1 MQNYLLFGL
10 VIAASLFVLRRAVP
24 GFFCSRGYAHQD
36 RGHYEAAE
44 RWFLR
49 AAGWEEHIRQL
60 TGQQRGVAIVYTAL
74 GLLYHCQNRTT
85 EAAERLNSAISIY
98 RNLGRVDDLAPVY
111 ASLGKLYYDTGDMT
125 AAEQA
130 LNEALA
136 IYSRRSVSGEAMEA
150 TARLLDRVAERR
162 QDCDKPS
169 TYTDTENSL
178 SLIIPADWLKQR
190 SVQDFSDAGGQI
202 AISHKTH
209 RATFT
214 VSVGPPDKP
223 EWIAQEARAT
233 AVREYLAHVP
243 GRVSDAAVTTF
254 RSVGGEQNTVWAEY
268 QTESTICGATRRQQ
282 AGLISIVHHGLEY
295 ALQWSAE
302 PDLEQQAKAIVDSF
316 TFET

>member
-10 VIAASLFVLRRAVP
+10 VIAAGLFVLRRAVP

-36 RGHYEAAE
+36 KGQYEAAE

-49 AAGWEEHIRQL
+49 AARWEEHIRQF

-85 EAAERLNSAISIY
+85 EAAERLKSAISIY

-111 ASLGKLYYDTGDMT
+111 ASLGKLYYDAGDMT
-125 AAEQA
+125 SAEQA

-136 IYSRRSVSGEAMEA
+136 IYSRRPTSGEAMET
-150 TARLLDRVAERR
+150 TARLLDLVVERR

-169 TYTDTENSL
+169 TYTNAENDL
-178 SLIIPADWLKQR
+178 SLIIPAGWLKQR
-190 SVQDFSDAGGQI
+190 SVQEFSDAGGQI

-214 VSVGPPDKP
+214 VSVGPPDKS
-223 EWIAQEARAT
+223 EWMAKEVRAT

-243 GRVSDAAVTTF
+243 ERVSDAVVTTS
-254 RSVGGEQNTVWAEY
+254 RSVGGERNTVWAEY
-268 QTESTICGATRRQQ
+268 QTDTTIGGATRRQR
-282 AGLISIVHHGLEY
+282 AGLISIIHHGLEY
-295 ALQWSAE
+295 TLQWSVE
-302 PDLEQQAKAIVDSF
+302 PDLEQQTKGIIDSF
-316 TFET
+316 KFET